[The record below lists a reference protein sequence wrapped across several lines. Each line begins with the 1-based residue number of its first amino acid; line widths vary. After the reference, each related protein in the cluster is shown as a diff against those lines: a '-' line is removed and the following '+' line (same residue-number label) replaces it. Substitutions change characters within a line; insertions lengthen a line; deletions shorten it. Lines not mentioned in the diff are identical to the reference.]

1 MVFGLVRV
9 RISERSTVIVGAG
22 YYLFITLG
30 RKSLEFD
37 NFCIRGRSALNVNK
51 SAYERAAGV
60 REYNFVNFNTG
71 QNSWPILKTV
81 TYTVL
86 CT

>member
-30 RKSLEFD
+30 RKSLEFGK
-37 NFCIRGRSALNVNK
+37 FFIRGQSANVNK

-81 TYTVL
+81 THTVL